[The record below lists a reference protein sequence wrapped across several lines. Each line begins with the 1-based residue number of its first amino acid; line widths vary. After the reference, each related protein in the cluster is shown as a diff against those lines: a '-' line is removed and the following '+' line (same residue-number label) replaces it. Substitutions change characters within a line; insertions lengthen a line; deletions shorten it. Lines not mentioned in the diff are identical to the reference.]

1 MNTIRKLRLERN
13 LKQSDLAQILN
24 VKQNTISNWETERTE
39 VDRESTLKLADFFGV
54 TVDYLLGRE
63 KPTIS
68 NTEKVVDFP
77 KPKIQDEVELNDIYP
92 IPLLGRVVAGIPI
105 EAQED
110 IEGYVYI
117 SYRPS
122 EEYFSV
128 RVHGDSMINAG
139 IFDGSILIVHKQ
151 EEAVSGDIVVAMLNG
166 EQTVKRFKVYG
177 ESVFLMPE
185 NPAYDMIPVPP
196 GSNFVILGKV
206 VEVRMTLK

>member
-13 LKQSDLAQILN
+13 LKQSDLALILN

-68 NTEKVVDFP
+68 NTEKVMEFP
-77 KPKIQDEVELNDIYP
+77 KPKIQDEVELNDLYP
-92 IPLLGRVVAGIPI
+92 VPLIGRVVAGVPI

-122 EEYFSV
+122 EE
-128 RVHGDSMINAG
+128 
-139 IFDGSILIVHKQ
+139 
-151 EEAVSGDIVVAMLNG
+151 
-166 EQTVKRFKVYG
+166 
-177 ESVFLMPE
+177 
-185 NPAYDMIPVPP
+185 
-196 GSNFVILGKV
+196 
-206 VEVRMTLK
+206 

>member
-13 LKQSDLAQILN
+13 LKQSDLALILN

-92 IPLLGRVVAGIPI
+92 IPLLGRVVAGVPI

-177 ESVFLMPE
+177 DSVFLMPE
-185 NPAYDMIPVPP
+185 NPAYDMIPVPA

>member
-68 NTEKVVDFP
+68 NTEKVVEFP

-92 IPLLGRVVAGIPI
+92 IPLLGRVVAGVPI

>member
-13 LKQSDLAQILN
+13 LKQSDLALILN

-68 NTEKVVDFP
+68 NTEKVMEFP
-77 KPKIQDEVELNDIYP
+77 KPKIQDEVELNDLYP
-92 IPLLGRVVAGIPI
+92 VPLIGRVVAGVPI

>member
-1 MNTIRKLRLERN
+1 MNRLKDLRCKKGLYQKDIAKLF
-13 LKQSDLAQILN
+13 N
-24 VKQNTISNWETERTE
+24 VAVSTYSYWEQGRFEPDSE
-39 VDRESTLKLADFFGV
+39 TLGKLADFFGV

-68 NTEKVVDFP
+68 NTEKVAEFP

-92 IPLLGRVVAGIPI
+92 IPLLGRVVAGVPI

-185 NPAYDMIPVPP
+185 NPAYDMIPIPP

>member
-13 LKQSDLAQILN
+13 LKQSDLALILN

-68 NTEKVVDFP
+68 NTEKVVEFP
-77 KPKIQDEVELNDIYP
+77 KPKIQDEVELNDLYP
-92 IPLLGRVVAGIPI
+92 VPLIGRVVAGVPI

>member
-77 KPKIQDEVELNDIYP
+77 KPKIQDEVEINDLYP
-92 IPLLGRVVAGIPI
+92 VPLLGRVVAGVPI
-105 EAQED
+105 EA
-110 IEGYVYI
+110 
-117 SYRPS
+117 
-122 EEYFSV
+122 
-128 RVHGDSMINAG
+128 
-139 IFDGSILIVHKQ
+139 Q